1 MNYPLVLF
9 AGGSVVSFLLCGLV
23 KYLPLLD
30 APDGGR
36 KQQAA
41 PVPRTGGLGI
51 LLTVCII
58 VAIGAAV
65 HGLFREDGSSFWR
78 VAGAV
83 ALVITPFLIGFAD
96 DWFGLRA
103 LTKLGLLLV
112 WAIAA
117 ASPFFLS
124 GTFMGGVTGILAI
137 GWLIVITNATNFM
150 DGSNGLAIGS
160 SGLMVLGLFPLF
172 AVSMMCWVAC
182 RPDHVGGLAL
192 LTQFAFFGAVVGFLF
207 WNMQGVLYAGDCGSL
222 GAGGL
227 FGLMGLYLVS
237 ASMEGLRAAL
247 FSLTLCLPFLVDVL
261 LTLAWRS
268 LKRRNLLVAHT
279 DHAYQRLRAKGW
291 GHVKAA
297 LVWWG
302 MTVVCMVAATFTLF
316 FEMQVRG
323 GGQAAYVPLLQAG
336 VLAGLTGLGL
346 GLWLWERSRPIS
358 KRG

>member
-1 MNYPLVLF
+1 MNYPLALF

-51 LLTVCII
+51 LLTVCLM

-65 HGLFREDGSSFWR
+65 LGLFQGTNPSFWR
-78 VAGAV
+78 ISGAI
-83 ALVITPFLIGFAD
+83 ALVVTPFLIGFAD
-96 DWFGLRA
+96 DWLGLRA

-124 GTFMGGVTGILAI
+124 GTLIGGVIGILAI

-150 DGSNGLAIGS
+150 DGSNGLALGS

-172 AVSMMCWVAC
+172 AVSMMCWGAC
-182 RPDHVGGLAL
+182 QADHVGGLAL

-207 WNMQGVLYAGDCGSL
+207 WNMQGGLYAGDCGSL

-268 LKRRNLLVAHT
+268 LKGRNLLVAHT

-291 GHVKAA
+291 SHVKAA

-302 MTVVCMVAATFTLF
+302 MTAVCMIVATFTLF
-316 FEMQVRG
+316 FEMKAREG
-323 GGQAAYVPLLQAG
+323 EQAAYTPVLQAS
-336 VLAGLTGLGL
+336 VLAGLCVVGA

-358 KRG
+358 KPG